1 MSCTTT
7 RMCGGPISVAE
18 TWSTKE
24 LLEAGWSEADLQ
36 WEMAAEGTAETAS
49 RGDYVLA
56 KDRAGVAVQIAR
68 ENFEPMDPRLGTA
81 LANFGICLNQAA
93 GKDGG
98 GARLFGEAL
107 QVWRASGPWIARMD
121 APRMARS
128 SLFHMRMELLH
139 RDTYRAQWQVR
150 WREMSEEAT
159 ERLAALSPSPTDL
172 GSSALA
178 ALARWRRERPAM
190 LNDTRKLMAAVYL
203 LLAPAPGSK
212 DDGA

>member
-1 MSCTTT
+1 
-7 RMCGGPISVAE
+7 
-18 TWSTKE
+18 
-24 LLEAGWSEADLQ
+24 
-36 WEMAAEGTAETAS
+36 MAAEGTAEAAS

-81 LANFGICLNQAA
+81 LANFGVCLNKAG

-107 QVWRASGPWIARMD
+107 EVWRAAGPWIARMD

-139 RDTYRAQWQVR
+139 RDTYRARWQVR
-150 WREMSEEAT
+150 WREMADEAMAG
-159 ERLAALSPSPTDL
+159 LATLTPSPNNLD
-172 GSSALA
+172 GNALA
-178 ALARWRRERPAM
+178 VLTRWRRERPAM
-190 LNDTRKLMAAVYL
+190 LNDTRKLMAAAYL
-203 LLAPAPGSK
+203 LLAPALALHG
-212 DDGA
+212 